1 MAHSAVTASPD
12 SLSRTQDSDTGHD
25 IQQSGG
31 SHGKQ
36 MEVIFSLYFSG
47 HIFKREVNY
56 EMQTCS
62 LFLTKY
68 HKISKYK
75 NLTVVIFMRH

>member
-36 MEVIFSLYFSG
+36 MEVIFSFDFSG
-47 HIFKREVNY
+47 HIFKRDVNY

-68 HKISKYK
+68 Q
-75 NLTVVIFMRH
+75 NLTVVIFIRH